1 MYLFI
6 LGRQPEIGLAEL
18 DAVYGN
24 AELVLPQVALVKA
37 EIQPDVDRLGGT
49 RKIGRVI
56 YDDDRE
62 PEDFL
67 IKKLTDLP
75 AGKITLAISQY
86 GKTASSQNA
95 QKTARFIKSHLSRSV
110 RVLPNQSAEISDAAT
125 LGNRLGTSPNKV
137 ELLIVYVGRRIIV
150 AELIGVQDLNSYTF
164 RDRSRPR
171 RDARNGMLPPKL
183 AQIMINLA
191 RIDTRQTNSEEDP
204 NTKPHEKQL
213 LLDPFCGTGVIL
225 QEALLQG
232 YDVYGT
238 DVNPR
243 MIDYTRENLGWFIHK
258 YHLTTTTSPILETAD
273 AIEHKWDP
281 KANAIVCE
289 TYLGQPYTSRPNM
302 QTLNKN
308 IQTCNLIIKKFL
320 ANLLDQVTPNTK
332 ICLVVPAWFLYR
344 KFIHLPVAS
353 ELTRV
358 GYKRLNAPLIY
369 HRNDQFVARELLV
382 LQKLK

>member
-6 LGRQPEIGLAEL
+6 LGRQPEIGLAEI

-24 AELVLPQVALVKA
+24 AELIMPQVAIVKA
-37 EIQPDVDRLGGT
+37 ESQPNIDRLGGT
-49 RKIGRVI
+49 RKIGLII
-56 YDDDRE
+56 YDELGE

-67 IKKLTDLP
+67 IKKFTDLP
-75 AGKITLAISQY
+75 AGKVTLAISQY
-86 GKTASSQNA
+86 GKTASRQSA
-95 QKTARFIKSHLSRSV
+95 QKIARFIKSHLSRSV

-137 ELLIVYVGRRIIV
+137 ELLVVSIGQRTVV

-191 RIDTRQTNSEEDP
+191 RIETIHQTNS
-204 NTKPHEKQL
+204 KKQL
-213 LLDPFCGTGVIL
+213 LLDPFCGTGVVL

-238 DVNPR
+238 DLNPR
-243 MIDYTRENLGWFIHK
+243 MIDYTRENLAWLTHK

-273 AIEHKWDP
+273 ATEHQWNP
-281 KANAIVCE
+281 KADAIVCE
-289 TYLGQPYTSRPNM
+289 TYLGQPYTSPPNM

-308 IQTCNLIIKKFL
+308 IQTCNIIIKNFL
-320 ANLLDQVTPNTK
+320 TNLLDQITPDTK
-332 ICLVVPAWFLYR
+332 ICLAVPAWFLYR

-358 GYKRLNAPLIY
+358 GYKKLNTSLIY